1 MMTGSLRRPLKFNMG
16 LHSYIE
22 NRFQEPTNELALL
35 KQDVGLEQHPR
46 LKRHLLTVR
55 VDVRPVQG
63 GDHLVGRLF
72 QLERSGNAC
81 LRKNCLRDADD
92 LSGIGAK
99 TLKREGVV

>member
-35 KQDVGLEQHPR
+35 EQDVGLEQHPR

-72 QLERSGNAC
+72 QLER
-81 LRKNCLRDADD
+81 
-92 LSGIGAK
+92 GAA
-99 TLKREGVV
+99 TPASERIVLEMLTTCPE